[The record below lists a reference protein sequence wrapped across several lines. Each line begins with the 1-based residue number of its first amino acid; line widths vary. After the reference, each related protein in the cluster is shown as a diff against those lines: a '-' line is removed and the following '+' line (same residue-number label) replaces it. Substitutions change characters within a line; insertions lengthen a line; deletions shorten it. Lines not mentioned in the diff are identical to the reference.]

1 MYYIDYSLNTNY
13 MIRNLL
19 KAANALTF
27 STMFLLLLAGCNKN
41 TIIFED
47 GTTPNGSSGNE
58 DPGNSTLVTFNAS
71 VEGRNLLRS
80 MSSTAAQEP
89 REAPR
94 RQAFTLPHLPGC

>member
-47 GTTPNGSSGNE
+47 GTT
-58 DPGNSTLVTFNAS
+58 A
-71 VEGRNLLRS
+71 LRE
-80 MSSTAAQEP
+80 TRT
-89 REAPR
+89 RETVR
-94 RQAFTLPHLPGC
+94 W

>member
-47 GTTPNGSSGNE
+47 GTPPLKLILIFSYY
-58 DPGNSTLVTFNAS
+58 FC
-71 VEGRNLLRS
+71 
-80 MSSTAAQEP
+80 
-89 REAPR
+89 
-94 RQAFTLPHLPGC
+94 FIH

>member
-47 GTTPNGSSGNE
+47 GTTPNDSSGT
-58 DPGNSTLVTFNAS
+58 PPWRAGTYYV
-71 VEGRNLLRS
+71 
-80 MSSTAAQEP
+80 P
-89 REAPR
+89 C
-94 RQAFTLPHLPGC
+94 LP

>member
-47 GTTPNGSSGNE
+47 GTPQT
-58 DPGNSTLVTFNAS
+58 A
-71 VEGRNLLRS
+71 LRE
-80 MSSTAAQEP
+80 TRT
-89 REAPR
+89 RETVR
-94 RQAFTLPHLPGC
+94 W

>member
-47 GTTPNGSSGNE
+47 GTPRT
-58 DPGNSTLVTFNAS
+58 A
-71 VEGRNLLRS
+71 LRE
-80 MSSTAAQEP
+80 TRT
-89 REAPR
+89 RETVR
-94 RQAFTLPHLPGC
+94 W

>member
-1 MYYIDYSLNTNY
+1 

-47 GTTPNGSSGNE
+47 GTTPNGSSNDG
-58 DPGNSTLVTFNAS
+58 PWNSTLVTQ
-71 VEGRNLLRS
+71 RLRGGP
-80 MSSTAAQEP
+80 EP
-89 REAPR
+89 ITFHVSHE
-94 RQAFTLPHLPGC
+94 

>member
-47 GTTPNGSSGNE
+47 GTTPNGAHPINQGE
-58 DPGNSTLVTFNAS
+58 NSLI
-71 VEGRNLLRS
+71 L
-80 MSSTAAQEP
+80 
-89 REAPR
+89 
-94 RQAFTLPHLPGC
+94 

>member
-41 TIIFED
+41 TII
-47 GTTPNGSSGNE
+47 
-58 DPGNSTLVTFNAS
+58 
-71 VEGRNLLRS
+71 LR
-80 MSSTAAQEP
+80 MEQPQTAL
-89 REAPR
+89 RETR
-94 RQAFTLPHLPGC
+94 TRETVRW

>member
-41 TIIFED
+41 TIIFEI
-47 GTTPNGSSGNE
+47 
-58 DPGNSTLVTFNAS
+58 
-71 VEGRNLLRS
+71 GR
-80 MSSTAAQEP
+80 A
-89 REAPR
+89 
-94 RQAFTLPHLPGC
+94 HV

>member
-41 TIIFED
+41 TIIFD
-47 GTTPNGSSGNE
+47 S
-58 DPGNSTLVTFNAS
+58 LWIS
-71 VEGRNLLRS
+71 VQITYS
-80 MSSTAAQEP
+80 I
-89 REAPR
+89 
-94 RQAFTLPHLPGC
+94 